1 MTNSCDVPAPSPE
14 VPKPDL
20 PEGVPPLGCF
30 YLYLTSCCNLRCRHC
45 WVDPVYEGEE
55 LREGTYIDLDALRK
69 GVTEAKTLGL
79 CGAKLTGG
87 EPMLHPQFKEL
98 VSYLA
103 SENISLSMETNG
115 TLITPEL
122 AKFLKE
128 EGKFTFISVSLDAPD
143 PAGHDAFRGVKGAF
157 LRTLAGLDAL
167 VAAGYTNCQVIMAV
181 HRKNRHQMADVVRLA
196 TQHGAASVKFNPV
209 MRNGRGI
216 TMYER
221 GETLTFTEL
230 LALSEYINNE
240 LRPQSKIE
248 VIRSL
253 PPALTSLGELRR
265 TMGQCGDC
273 GVETILGILGTGE
286 IAMCGIGQTIPAL
299 VYGKLGKDS
308 IRSIWLN
315 NPIIRDLRRDLS
327 DAKGYPGICGN
338 CIHAKSC
345 RTGCVA
351 ENYVQNGSLVSPQFE
366 CLAAE
371 QGGIFPKTR
380 MKFFVA
386 K

>member
-143 PAGHDAFRGVKGAF
+143 PAGHDTFRGVKGAF

-265 TMGQCGDC
+265 TMGSAGTA
-273 GVETILGILGTGE
+273 VWRLFLGSSAPVRSPCAGLARPFLPLCTGNLE
-286 IAMCGIGQTIPAL
+286 KTAS
-299 VYGKLGKDS
+299 V
-308 IRSIWLN
+308 RSGSTT
-315 NPIIRDLRRDLS
+315 PS
-327 DAKGYPGICGN
+327 SGICGVTSVMRRGTPGSAGTASMPN
-338 CIHAKSC
+338 PAGPAALQRIMC
-345 RTGCVA
+345 RTDRLFPR
-351 ENYVQNGSLVSPQFE
+351 SLSA
-366 CLAAE
+366 LRRSR
-371 QGGIFPKTR
+371 GGYFQKP
-380 MKFFVA
+380 A
-386 K
+386 